1 MFMVTFDFLELFTCP
16 SLASGSEAFRFDMVA
31 VLPSSKVW
39 SLVVARKIN
48 RKLARQA
55 GRQGRKK
62 KEEDRT

>member
-1 MFMVTFDFLELFTCP
+1 
-16 SLASGSEAFRFDMVA
+16 MVA

-55 GRQGRKK
+55 GRQAR
-62 KEEDRT
+62 EEEEGGGGGCARGKQEQRSPVFVNLTQPKASSE